1 MIDDGFLQSPPRSI
15 KIFSCGLLV
24 VGQFQQLETRFN
36 IVKVNNSK
44 NPTDI
49 DSRH

>member
-1 MIDDGFLQSPPRSI
+1 LRILGVELQN
-15 KIFSCGLLV
+15 KISHSLLK
-24 VGQFQQLETRFN
+24 TRWN

-49 DSRH
+49 R